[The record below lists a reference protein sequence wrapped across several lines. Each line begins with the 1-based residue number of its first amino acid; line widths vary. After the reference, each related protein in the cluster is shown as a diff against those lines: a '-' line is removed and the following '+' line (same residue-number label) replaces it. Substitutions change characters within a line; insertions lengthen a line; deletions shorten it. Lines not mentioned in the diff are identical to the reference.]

1 MFLQSLIHSQGTVL
15 EHSESGFL
23 IKYETS
29 EIVNF
34 KGIIFITYNNSQY
47 HNKVNFVNNAL
58 CIEY

>member
-1 MFLQSLIHSQGTVL
+1 MKLVYVVIFVFLQSLIHSQGTVL

-34 KGIIFITYNNSQY
+34 KGIIFITYNNS
-47 HNKVNFVNNAL
+47 
-58 CIEY
+58 